1 MELCQQQ
8 AQSGIP
14 DQVLLSKL
22 EVVSQAFNSEAHE
35 LARKHKYSDIC
46 QHQDI
51 LWPFPSPVTNE
62 VTIGYGG
69 AFKLYKWIVDQKW
82 VNDQPIQGVC
92 HSFLNLKC

>member
-1 MELCQQQ
+1 MELRQQQ

-22 EVVSQAFNSEAHE
+22 EVASQAFNSEAHE
-35 LARKHKYSDIC
+35 LARKHEYSDIC

-51 LWPFPSPVTNE
+51 LWPFPSPVNNE

-69 AFKLYKWIVDQKW
+69 AFELYKWIVDQKW

-92 HSFLNLKC
+92 HFLLNSKY